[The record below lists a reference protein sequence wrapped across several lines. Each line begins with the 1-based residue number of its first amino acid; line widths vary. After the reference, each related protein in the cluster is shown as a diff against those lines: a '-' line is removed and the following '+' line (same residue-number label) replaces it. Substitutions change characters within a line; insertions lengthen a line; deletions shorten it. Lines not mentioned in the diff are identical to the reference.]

1 MNCLDMQQ
9 RRLPMIE
16 VESKQA
22 LENIS
27 SQAIKKS
34 LNNYQLGVSNILY
47 QVSIAKDGD
56 SWCALI
62 GQNLQDGI
70 SGFGETVQEALRD
83 LANRIQ
89 E

>member
-1 MNCLDMQQ
+1 
-9 RRLPMIE
+9 MIE

-22 LENIS
+22 LENTS
-27 SQAIKKS
+27 LQSIKKN
-34 LNNYQLGVSNILY
+34 LNNYKLGISNIIY

-62 GQNLQDGI
+62 GQDLQNGV

-89 E
+89 EQTDGF